1 MKKFLTLAALALAT
15 ASPVLAQKTAHDHV
29 AQHGGV
35 FVEGK
40 EADYELVAKPDVVQL
55 YVNDH
60 GKPMDVSKAS
70 AKLTLL
76 SGADKQEVE
85 LKPAAGKLEAKGTFK
100 VGPGTKAVAVVTNAG
115 KTLGTARFTLK

>member
-40 EADYELVAKPDVVQL
+40 EAE
-55 YVNDH
+55 
-60 GKPMDVSKAS
+60 
-70 AKLTLL
+70 TLL
-76 SGADKQEVE
+76 RLVDALEDHEDVQRVYSNFQISEEVM
-85 LKPAAGKLEAKGTFK
+85 
-100 VGPGTKAVAVVTNAG
+100 
-115 KTLGTARFTLK
+115 ARLTER